1 MATPSLGYAIG
12 LNVKRKDIFKEAGE
26 NLSKN
31 LDRLVE
37 QQDKAKKEKK
47 DKEAR
52 ILEKLMSL
60 GEGTLHRRYES
71 AKADAYNSMSD
82 EVYSLLDRGG
92 EESAIMKRMIEYG
105 QLYNTLKYNSDNLT
119 ADETNFYR
127 NTGYVKPRA
136 ADILFG
142 GNTALTEDQRLELEA
157 TGYVPLPTGGF
168 LSSPVQAKPVAKTL
182 SENKIDE
189 NFLIAQMATD
199 SAEKAKWDKQEKEKA
214 KKDNTYKP
222 VPYEQALT
230 ETTYKQKK
238 IPGYEPIAGT
248 VLQPGQT
255 FFISNIVN
263 KVINDE
269 SVVENALIE
278 YEKTGK
284 SLAGA
289 LRDRRTRY
297 PDINLDQAKAMVAR
311 DFIAE
316 NYYDSWAKE
325 NAQFMQSNKTP
336 RATGSGDDKKKEL
349 PEIFNNAHLTTEG
362 MQKANADGVE
372 YDTAVNMEKYKP
384 YIAGSGPTVSI
395 TPSVNEPLKINIKG
409 EDVNI
414 NPNKLWVD
422 SSGKYHVIYDQA
434 MSAASTAIAY
444 EYGDEILSQ
453 SDMQT
458 LLELPRAKKALD
470 ALREKADA
478 YGYPTP
484 ERYAGKTSAAGGSG
498 GRATV
503 PGFPTTGN

>member
-31 LDRLVE
+31 LDRLSE
-37 QQDKAKKEKK
+37 QQDRAKKEKK

-52 ILEKLMSL
+52 VLERLMKM
-60 GEGTLHRRYES
+60 GEGTLHRRYEPE
-71 AKADAYNSMSD
+71 KAEAYKGMEKD
-82 EVYSLLDRGG
+82 VYSLLETGG
-92 EESAIMKRMIEYG
+92 EEAAIMKRMIEYG

-127 NTGYVKPRA
+127 NTGYVKPGA
-136 ADILFG
+136 ADALFG
-142 GNTALTEDQRLELEA
+142 GNTALTDDQKLELEA
-157 TGYVPLPTGGF
+157 TGYVTLPTGGF
-168 LSSPVQAKPVAKTL
+168 LSSPVQAKPVSKTL

-189 NFLIAQMATD
+189 NFLIAQMAND

-238 IPGYEPIAGT
+238 IPGYEPMAGT
-248 VLQPGQT
+248 VLEPGQT

-289 LRDRRTRY
+289 LRDKMTKT
-297 PDINLDQAKAMVAR
+297 PGIDLDQAKAMVAR

-316 NYYDSWAKE
+316 NYYESWAKE
-325 NAQFMQSNKTP
+325 NASFIQSSKTP
-336 RATGSGDDKKKEL
+336 RATGGSGDKKKEL
-349 PEIFNNAHLTTEG
+349 PGIANMTHLTTEG
-362 MQKANADGVE
+362 LILANAKGLTVDE
-372 YDTAVNMEKYKP
+372 AVNDPELAP
-384 YIAGSGPTVSI
+384 YIAGSGPTVSFNQKATEPFKVNVKG
-395 TPSVNEPLKINIKG
+395 TPIWINIDK
-409 EDVNI
+409 V
-414 NPNKLWVD
+414 WVD
-422 SSGKYHVIYDQA
+422 NNGKYHAIYNQA
-434 MSAASTAIAY
+434 TTEVSTAMEY
-444 EYGDEILSQ
+444 ELGDVILGQ
-453 SDMQT
+453 RDMQS
-458 LLELPRAKKALD
+458 LLSAPGAQD
-470 ALREKADA
+470 AL
-478 YGYPTP
+478 
-484 ERYAGKTSAAGGSG
+484 ERFAESSKSGGFKSPKEYAGFTSESTGSG
-498 GRATV
+498 PRTIDGW
-503 PGFPTTGN
+503 